1 MIYFPTQESS
11 PFLASRLGLKEAS
24 LRTSRFRRRGMRKM
38 SVIAWRD
45 VRGRRRPA
53 ARGGPTIYG
62 RFPGPTR
69 CSCRVGPAARG
80 GLLPVVR
87 RPAARGGPTIYD
99 MVHAA
104 YGGVVY
110 SRATPCGWPADAG
123 GWTGG
128 WRLDW
133 WMAAGL
139 VDDRWACGRGWLGW
153 GWWLGLGMAVGLLA
167 AELKIRPASESPAR

>member
-45 VRGRRRPA
+45 VRGRRRP
-53 ARGGPTIYG
+53 P
-62 RFPGPTR
+62 
-69 CSCRVGPAARG
+69 ARG

-87 RPAARGGPTIYD
+87 RPPARGGPTLHD

-128 WRLDW
+128 WPLDW
-133 WMAAGL
+133 WMTAGPA
-139 VDDRWACGRGWLGW
+139 DAGGWTGGWPLDWWMTAGPADAGGWTGGWRLDW
-153 GWWLGLGMAVGLLA
+153 GWWLDWWMTAG
-167 AELKIRPASESPAR
+167 PADAGGWTGG